1 LRNRE
6 HRAARP
12 LLSGRAS
19 FLAATLLLGCVIFT
33 TVAGVVCSRAEHGDL
48 LDRHVDAWIVTH
60 LGAHMHA
67 LQLAADLGQAL
78 QVTVLTGALILLC
91 LVARRVNGA
100 VLAAISIPLA
110 AGLTERVLKP
120 LVNQPF
126 SAYPSGRT
134 TAIFAVIAAIAVL
147 LTNPPKAR
155 LSSGARLSL
164 VVAATLIGGAVCV
177 AVVGLSYHTFT
188 DAVAGITVGAGV
200 VLATTLLLDSPR
212 IRRLLALAGP
222 APRQPT
228 RQGPDQAGEIR
239 SS

>member
-1 LRNRE
+1 M
-6 HRAARP
+6 
-12 LLSGRAS
+12 
-19 FLAATLLLGCVIFT
+19 FT
-33 TVAGVVCSRAEHGDL
+33 TVAGVVCARDENGDM
-48 LDRHVDAWIVTH
+48 LDRPVDAWIVTH
-60 LGAHMHA
+60 LGSHLHA

-78 QVTVLTGALILLC
+78 QVTILTGALILFC
-91 LVARRVNGA
+91 LVARRINGA
-100 VLAAISIPLA
+100 VLAAISIPVA

-134 TAIFAVIAAIAVL
+134 TAIFALIAAIAVL

-177 AVVGLSYHTFT
+177 AVVGLNYHTFT

-200 VLATTLLLDSPR
+200 VLVTTLLLDIPR
-212 IRRLLALAGP
+212 ISRLLALGGP
-222 APRQPT
+222 ASRRPT
-228 RQGPDQAGEIR
+228 RQRPDETGEIR
-239 SS
+239 TS